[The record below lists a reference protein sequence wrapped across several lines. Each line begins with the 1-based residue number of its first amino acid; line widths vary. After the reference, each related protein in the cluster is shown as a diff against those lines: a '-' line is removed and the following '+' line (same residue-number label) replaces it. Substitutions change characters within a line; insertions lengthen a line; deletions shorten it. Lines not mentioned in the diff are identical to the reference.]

1 MWPALPKPIP
11 SCVSPWA
18 CARPQDAAQSPSSS
32 AAWTRKRWV
41 ASEAVTALLAY
52 ALHTLRLRRVV
63 AQIDP
68 HNLASVRVAEK
79 AGMRYERDLLLEG
92 YTH

>member
-1 MWPALPKPIP
+1 MALGYRL
-11 SCVSPWA
+11 
-18 CARPQDAAQSPSSS
+18 ARS
-32 AAWTRKRWV
+32 RWGRSH
-41 ASEAVTALLAY
+41 ASEAVTALLTY
-52 ALHTLRLRRVV
+52 TLHTLRLRRVV

-92 YTH
+92 YTHPDRLYVVTAPS